1 MELKEVSEKAI
12 KELQA
17 VMNLEVSSVTGVS
30 KVKDDGWQV
39 TVELIERKAVPD
51 TQDLLGLYE
60 VHLDDDGH
68 LISFERKRV
77 RHRIDIIEETL
88 E

>member
-1 MELKEVSEKAI
+1 MEVKEISERAKKELK
-12 KELQA
+12 A
-17 VMNLEVSSVTGVS
+17 VMGLEVSSITGVS

-39 TVELIERKAVPD
+39 TVELIERKAIPD

-60 VHLDDDGH
+60 VRLDEDGH
-68 LISFERKRV
+68 LISFDRKKV
-77 RHRIDIIEETL
+77 RHRMDVEETS

>member
-1 MELKEVSEKAI
+1 MEVKEISERAKKELK
-12 KELQA
+12 A
-17 VMNLEVSSVTGVS
+17 VMGLEVSSITGVS

-39 TVELIERKAVPD
+39 TVELIERKAIPD

-60 VHLDDDGH
+60 VRLDEDGH
-68 LISFERKRV
+68 LISFDRKKV
-77 RHRIDIIEETL
+77 RHRMNVEETS

>member
-1 MELKEVSEKAI
+1 MEVKEISERAKRELK
-12 KELQA
+12 A
-17 VMNLEVSSVTGVS
+17 VMGLEVSSITGVS

-39 TVELIERKAVPD
+39 TVELIERKAIPD

-60 VHLDDDGH
+60 VRLDNDGH
-68 LISFERKRV
+68 LISFDRKKV
-77 RHRIDIIEETL
+77 RHRMDIEETS

>member
-1 MELKEVSEKAI
+1 MEVKEISERAKKELK
-12 KELQA
+12 A
-17 VMNLEVSSVTGVS
+17 VIGLEVSSITGVS
-30 KVKDDGWQV
+30 RVKDDGWQV

-60 VHLDDDGH
+60 VRLDEDGH
-68 LISFERKRV
+68 LISFDRKKV
-77 RHRIDIIEETL
+77 RHRMDIEETF